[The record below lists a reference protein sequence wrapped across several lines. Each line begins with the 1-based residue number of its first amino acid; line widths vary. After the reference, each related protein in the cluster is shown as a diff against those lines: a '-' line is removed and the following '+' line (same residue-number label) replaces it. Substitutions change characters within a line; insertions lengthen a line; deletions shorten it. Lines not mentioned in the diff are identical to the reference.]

1 MKNISIVILSF
12 VSFALFAQKDNTLL
26 YKISGKDLAKPSY
39 IFGTVHITCD
49 ATLDA
54 SVLKALNETSQMYLE
69 LDMDDPQMQVN
80 MMKSMSMKDGVTI
93 SSLISAEDYKLL
105 DDYLMSKLKV
115 PATVFNTYKPFMLS
129 AVFMSTFLDCTPQS
143 FENELVRISTE
154 QKEPIFGLETVEEQM
169 AIFDKI
175 PYQLQAEELIASI
188 KNDFQEDK
196 RIFQMLMKS
205 YASKDINQLQKLMEE
220 SPSKIITDYNHL
232 LLKNRNKNWIAL
244 IEKISKDKPT
254 FFGVG
259 AAHLFGDHGVLSL
272 LRRDGY
278 RVDPVLN

>member
-1 MKNISIVILSF
+1 MKNISIVILCF

-54 SVLKALNETSQMYLE
+54 AVLKALNETSQMYLE

-93 SSLISAEDYKLL
+93 SSLISADDYKLL
-105 DDYLMSKLKV
+105 DDYLMSKLNV
-115 PATVFNTYKPFMLS
+115 SAAVFNTYKPFMLS
-129 AVFMSTFLDCTPQS
+129 AVFMNTFLECTPQS
-143 FENELVRISTE
+143 FENELVRVSTE

-220 SPSKIITDYNHL
+220 SPSKIITDYNQL
-232 LLKNRNKNWIAL
+232 LLINRNKNWIGL
-244 IEKISKDKPT
+244 IEKISKGKPT